1 MTNINTLTAS
11 DITAM
16 LNSDD
21 GVIRKYGVI
30 AASKVY
36 EKYPEIIKESVNS
49 EDLDVQHYS
58 ENKVQV
64 EAEMAQLRDR
74 LRNRKRKH

>member
-1 MTNINTLTAS
+1 MINVNTLTVS

-16 LNSDD
+16 INCED

-30 AASKVY
+30 AARKVY
-36 EKYPEIIKESVNS
+36 EKYPEIIKESVNY
-49 EDLDVQHYS
+49 EDLDVQDFS
-58 ENKVQV
+58 KTKVQV
-64 EAEMAQLRDR
+64 ETEMAQ